1 MINNTTRHT
10 LYEGVNLHLVQSDKF
25 KTVLFGIYIK
35 RPLKDSEVA
44 LNALLSRVIDKA
56 TDKYK
61 TQRQM
66 NQALDLLY
74 GALIVTDVHKY
85 GEKQMIQVKMQVPA
99 ETFLEDETVYAQVL
113 SLFNDMI
120 HAPLKEGTGF
130 DSELVSREKEA
141 LIDEIKSRRDQ
152 KDTWAVS
159 RCVEV
164 MCAEEAYR
172 IHELGEVEQVEAIT
186 PEALL
191 AHLNDIWAS
200 SEIDVC
206 IIGNYEPTKMLDL
219 VQNEITFVR
228 SDLIEPKRERVIFD
242 ARETI
247 HYSEAHDIT
256 QGKLCLGYRMNIPY
270 ESSLYASAVLATIIL
285 GGGGSSKLFKNI
297 REKEALC
304 YTVYSRTEK
313 FKSIMLIYAGVD
325 FDNFD
330 LAERLIIEEVQK
342 MQAGEITD
350 EELEIAKKTLV
361 SNLRAVSD
369 YSNSYIN
376 FYYNFLLTEKND
388 DFEGYITRIGQ
399 ITKSDVVQAVNHF
412 KLDTVVRLTG
422 EAHDGI

>member
-1 MINNTTRHT
+1 M
-10 LYEGVNLHLVQSDKF
+10 
-25 KTVLFGIYIK
+25 LF
-35 RPLKDSEVA
+35 RS
-44 LNALLSRVIDKA
+44 
-56 TDKYK
+56 
-61 TQRQM
+61 
-66 NQALDLLY
+66 
-74 GALIVTDVHKY
+74 
-85 GEKQMIQVKMQVPA
+85 
-99 ETFLEDETVYAQVL
+99 
-113 SLFNDMI
+113 
-120 HAPLKEGTGF
+120 
-130 DSELVSREKEA
+130 
-141 LIDEIKSRRDQ
+141 RDQ

-304 YTVYSRTEK
+304 YTV
-313 FKSIMLIYAGVD
+313 
-325 FDNFD
+325 
-330 LAERLIIEEVQK
+330 
-342 MQAGEITD
+342 
-350 EELEIAKKTLV
+350 
-361 SNLRAVSD
+361 
-369 YSNSYIN
+369 
-376 FYYNFLLTEKND
+376 
-388 DFEGYITRIGQ
+388 
-399 ITKSDVVQAVNHF
+399 
-412 KLDTVVRLTG
+412 
-422 EAHDGI
+422 